1 MLDQKGNATTGTP
14 SSAGQALAGQPQRAP
29 QAQAHD
35 QGARR
40 HHPAPLRQ

>member
-1 MLDQKGNATTGTP
+1 MTDKKGKRHDPA

-35 QGARR
+35 QGARG
-40 HHPAPLRQ
+40 HHPTPVRQ